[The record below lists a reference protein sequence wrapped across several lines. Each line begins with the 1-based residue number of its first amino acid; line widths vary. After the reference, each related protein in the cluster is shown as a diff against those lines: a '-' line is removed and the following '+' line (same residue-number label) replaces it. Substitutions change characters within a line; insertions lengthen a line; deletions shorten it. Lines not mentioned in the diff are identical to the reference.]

1 MFLIIYLALM
11 ISGELGFD
19 ERMYDQDTK
28 AYYKMAFLV
37 YILFLL
43 IMTVFVT
50 NLLIGKIHMYTLSE
64 FVND

>member
-1 MFLIIYLALM
+1 M

-28 AYYKMAFLV
+28 AYYKVAFLV

-50 NLLIGKIHMYTLSE
+50 NLLIGKIHIYTLSE
-64 FVND
+64 FVNDP